1 MSSQTN
7 LLQRIE
13 RTLRFPAKIAAEI
26 VEYTDR
32 IAGGVSNDFYLP
44 LIQKF
49 VQTRQAQMHG
59 AIVVFSS
66 ISPGEG
72 VTYVVN
78 KIATELSRHCSESV
92 IVATAGSLCGL
103 EPAHFENVEPD
114 SAGSPKVWRL
124 ARTCPESVLD
134 GATFDSESLQLL
146 RKRFGYV
153 LVDCP
158 ALKNS
163 ATAFSMAG
171 LVDGIVLVVAAGE
184 AKRDQIEQAQSA
196 LQSSTCNL
204 LGLVLNKRTEPIPK
218 LIAKFI

>member
-1 MSSQTN
+1 MTSPTN

-13 RTLRFPAKIAAEI
+13 RTLRFPAKIAAEL

-44 LIQKF
+44 LIQKL
-49 VQTRQAQMHG
+49 VQTRQTQRNG

-66 ISPGEG
+66 ISSGEG

-78 KIATELSRHCSESV
+78 KIATELSRHCGESV
-92 IVATAGSLCGL
+92 MVATAGSLCGL

-114 SAGSPKVWRL
+114 TSSSPKVWRL

-134 GATFDSESLQLL
+134 GATHPESLQLL
-146 RKRFGYV
+146 RQRFGYV
-153 LVDCP
+153 LIDCP
-158 ALKNS
+158 ALKES
-163 ATAFSMAG
+163 AAAFSMAG
-171 LVDGIVLVVAAGE
+171 IVDGIVLVVAAGE

-196 LQSSTCNL
+196 LQSSTRNL
-204 LGLVLNKRTEPIPK
+204 LGLVLNKRTEPIPR